1 MKSETYK
8 NKAKEIKE
16 QREKLKNC
24 PRNAK
29 RIEAL
34 KTEEKRLKAKA
45 KEKKAEEGNK
55 SNIKSASTSTKKPS
69 TSPSKEAKLEA
80 GLHQLGL
87 GLANES
93 SKGIKVDVFV
103 EYDDEGNPHID
114 TNELSKAISK
124 TVQDAPYEFDPVVA
138 KKIKMRQRIKEIDN
152 ISTKNK
158 DLSKSELSAL
168 KKEKATLEKDV
179 EK

>member
-1 MKSETYK
+1 MKAETYK

-16 QREKLKNC
+16 QREKLKDC

-29 RIEAL
+29 RIQAL
-34 KTEEKRLKAKA
+34 KAEEKRLNAKA

-124 TVQDAPYEFDPVVA
+124 TVQDAQYEFDHVVA
-138 KKIKMRQRIKEIDN
+138 
-152 ISTKNK
+152 
-158 DLSKSELSAL
+158 
-168 KKEKATLEKDV
+168 
-179 EK
+179 

>member
-80 GLHQLGL
+80 GLHQL
-87 GLANES
+87 LANES
-93 SKGIKVDVFV
+93 SKGIKVDVSV

-114 TNELSKAISK
+114 PNELSKAISK
-124 TVQDAPYEFDPVVA
+124 AVQDAPYEFDPVVA

>member
-8 NKAKEIKE
+8 NKAMEIKE
-16 QREKLKNC
+16 QIEKLKDC

-29 RIEAL
+29 KIEAL
-34 KTEEKRLKAKA
+34 KAEEKLLKVKA
-45 KEKKAEEGNK
+45 IEKKLEERNI
-55 SNIKSASTSTKKPS
+55 SNIKSTSTSTKKPS

-80 GLHQLGL
+80 GVRQLGL
-87 GLANES
+87 GLADES
-93 SKGIKVDVFV
+93 SKGIKVDVSV
-103 EYDDEGNPHID
+103 KYDDEGNPHID
-114 TNELSKAISK
+114 PNELSKAISK
-124 TVQDAPYEFDPVVA
+124 AVQDAPYEFDPVVA
-138 KKIKMRQRIKEIDN
+138 EKIKMRQRIKEIDN
-152 ISTKNK
+152 IITKNK